1 METVIKKNRPLKPGT
16 PAKRESQIAQTNGK
30 SGVNAVPD
38 NGKSRPPSD
47 NDQLAPELENSS
59 NKGQGPAGE
68 NL

>member
-16 PAKRESQIAQTNGK
+16 PEKRESQTEQHEGQ
-30 SGVNAVPD
+30 SGVKGVD
-38 NGKSRPPSD
+38 KSDPPSD
-47 NDQLAPELENSS
+47 NDQLAADLENSS